1 MSILF
6 WPLFELVVFFRQLG
20 VLLKIG
26 FSLNQTTIT
35 EFNIFCVSISVIKQG
50 TKIDLQVRV
59 YTPSFLF
66 VPIKKIQVN
75 LKKRRLNGFLQT
87 KPFVFGEDQHLDLSH
102 LNSFSIS

>member
-6 WPLFELVVFFRQLG
+6 WPLFELVVFFRQLGPG

-50 TKIDLQVRV
+50 TKVDLQVRV

-75 LKKRRLNGFLQT
+75 LKKT
-87 KPFVFGEDQHLDLSH
+87 
-102 LNSFSIS
+102 